1 MNCPIQSSSSTLV
14 TTPIEPQGNS
24 LLIRISNTGSWI
36 PLEYRY
42 SSRKSKVNV
51 WTNRN
56 YVTPD
61 STELNVFGMKH
72 ILKSQSMYII
82 TMTTTVS
89 DLMRKNVFTIKES
102 DTIQN
107 SAMKMKDKKVS
118 SLLVVDSGGKPT
130 GLVTE
135 RDLVRKVCINDVRT
149 TEVKNKEI
157 MSAPLITI
165 ESNSSPS
172 IAADLMLKHNVR
184 HLIVVDG
191 NTKDASKL
199 VGMVTPLDF
208 TKYEEYV
215 RDDEDK
221 ESIEMILE
229 YYI

>member
-1 MNCPIQSSSSTLV
+1 LLFCGLEATLLNNIGGEEVIYLLSS
-14 TTPIEPQGNS
+14 
-24 LLIRISNTGSWI
+24 
-36 PLEYRY
+36 
-42 SSRKSKVNV
+42 KHKVLA
-51 WTNRN
+51 TK
-56 YVTPD
+56 Y
-61 STELNVFGMKH
+61 
-72 ILKSQSMYII
+72 ILKSQSMCII
-82 TMTTTVS
+82 IMTTTVS

-118 SLLVVDSGGKPT
+118 SLLVVDSEDKPT

-191 NTKDASKL
+191 NSKDTSKL
-199 VGMVTPLDF
+199 VGMITPLDF

>member
-1 MNCPIQSSSSTLV
+1 MTKAQDCM
-14 TTPIEPQGNS
+14 
-24 LLIRISNTGSWI
+24 
-36 PLEYRY
+36 EY
-42 SSRKSKVNV
+42 
-51 WTNRN
+51 
-56 YVTPD
+56 
-61 STELNVFGMKH
+61 
-72 ILKSQSMYII
+72 ILKSQTVY
-82 TMTTTVS
+82 TVVMTTSVR
-89 DLMRKNVFTIKES
+89 DLMRKNLFTIEES
-102 DTIQN
+102 VSIQN
-107 SAMKMKDKKVS
+107 SAMKMKDNKVS
-118 SLLVVDSGGKPT
+118 SLLVVDSDGKPT

-165 ESNSSPS
+165 DSNSSPS

-184 HLIVVDG
+184 HLLVVDG
-191 NTKDASKL
+191 NSKDTSKL
-199 VGMVTPLDF
+199 VGMITPLDF